1 MVPGRW
7 RGGTLRMYLTGPAQ
21 GWGDNAVWFAFINAT
36 LPAVDNCAVGG
47 VATCKA
53 VNYQWTGGSG
63 QACCREVWDRDGPCV
78 KARPGTRG
86 LFSLVPF
93 W

>member
-7 RGGTLRMYLTGPAQ
+7 RGGDATYVLDRL
-21 GWGDNAVWFAFINAT
+21 GDNAVWFAFINAT

-47 VATCKA
+47 VATCKGVQSVDRGVRA
-53 VNYQWTGGSG
+53 CSQGG
-63 QACCREVWDRDGPCV
+63 EVWDRDGPYP
-78 KARPGTRG
+78 RQGTRG

>member
-1 MVPGRW
+1 
-7 RGGTLRMYLTGPAQ
+7 MYLTGPAQ

-53 VNYQWTGGSG
+53 VNISGPGG
-63 QACCREVWDRDGPCV
+63 
-78 KARPGTRG
+78 PGR
-86 LFSLVPF
+86 LVAGRCGIEMDPV
-93 W
+93 